1 MTAEIVPMTVG
12 IMGTRNLP
20 TMAYIKERVVPHP
33 QWPSFNTP
41 RGKAMQYGA
50 ACCPRSIDMKDRY
63 ASLYIGP
70 KWTDADLD
78 DVAAAVTKVHEG
90 LVS

>member
-1 MTAEIVPMTVG
+1 MTVENVPMGVG

-20 TMAYIKERVVPHP
+20 TMGYIEDKVAPHP

-50 ACCPRSIDMKDRY
+50 ACCPRSIDLKNRY

-78 DVAAAVTKVHEG
+78 DVVAAVTKVHKA
-90 LVS
+90 LIH